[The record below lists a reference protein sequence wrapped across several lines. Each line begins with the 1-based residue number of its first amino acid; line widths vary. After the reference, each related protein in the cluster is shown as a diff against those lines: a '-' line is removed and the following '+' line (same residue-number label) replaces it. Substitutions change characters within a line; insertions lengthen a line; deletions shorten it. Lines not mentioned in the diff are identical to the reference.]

1 MGKGTLLVRCQASI
15 RDHFE
20 ISLAVRLALYQ
31 TLAIY
36 SFHYSAFMLI
46 KVLMISLVGGNHLSP
61 IFLSLFF
68 PVPGGT
74 KLFHKEELDHAIIS

>member
-20 ISLAVRLALYQ
+20 ISLAVRLSLYQ

-74 KLFHKEELDHAIIS
+74 KLLSLKYGRTKT